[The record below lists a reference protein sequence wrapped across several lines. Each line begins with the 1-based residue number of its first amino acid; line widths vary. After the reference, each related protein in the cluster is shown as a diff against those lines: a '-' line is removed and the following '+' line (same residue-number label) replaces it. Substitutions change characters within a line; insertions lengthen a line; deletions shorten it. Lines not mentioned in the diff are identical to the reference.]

1 MKIIVLKGSYLHKL
15 KVYIRLD
22 DLKAL
27 EKSIRDFGQYRGMDV
42 EWESYIGDDYNT
54 YYKFIEDAIEVP
66 SIHNIYEIMHN
77 PTRMLDCIN
86 KYLDY
91 RYDLTRYEPVQ
102 SLTNVLYFDKIGFT
116 KIKYD
121 ETYYRLKLV
130 SPTLT
135 MEAKYWYYPHT
146 WGWSRTNSP
155 AVSWSN
161 VLPTHVGVI
170 LAG

>member
-1 MKIIVLKGSYLHKL
+1 
-15 KVYIRLD
+15 
-22 DLKAL
+22 
-27 EKSIRDFGQYRGMDV
+27 
-42 EWESYIGDDYNT
+42 
-54 YYKFIEDAIEVP
+54 
-66 SIHNIYEIMHN
+66 MHN

-146 WGWSRTNSP
+146 WG
-155 AVSWSN
+155 
-161 VLPTHVGVI
+161 
-170 LAG
+170 